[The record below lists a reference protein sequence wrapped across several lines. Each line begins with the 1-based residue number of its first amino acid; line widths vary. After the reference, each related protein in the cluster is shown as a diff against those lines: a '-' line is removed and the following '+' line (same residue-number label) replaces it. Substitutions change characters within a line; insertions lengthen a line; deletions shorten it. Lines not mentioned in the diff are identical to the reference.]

1 MGEVERLDGP
11 KLVLLDL
18 RLEHQGD
25 HEEGRDQQ
33 TEEGV
38 QDGRRPGGATRQTVV
53 PILYGEADGQ
63 VSGMIQRGL
72 CQEKKVVIIC
82 KR

>member
-11 KLVLLDL
+11 ELVLLDL

-25 HEEGRDQQ
+25 HEKGRDQQ

-38 QDGRRPGGATRQTVV
+38 QDRRRPGGATRQTVV
-53 PILYGEADGQ
+53 AILYGKPDGQ
-63 VSGMIQRGL
+63 ISAMIQRGL
-72 CQEKKVVIIC
+72 CKKTP
-82 KR
+82 RTTRS